1 MLGVNCRIIHELPPM
16 WSGVAKGQLRIALLS
31 LTPTATP
38 DLRLAWEAAAVG
50 VLPDNS
56 PSTARD
62 LQLGVQ
68 QYLIRITCC
77 GDKHQRELIERFQA
91 EGLDFLKSSGW
102 APHRSNLN
110 IDNRQDAAGAV
121 QPVLPSKRIMTASP
135 PHPAGVLTWGT
146 MLVNL

>member
-1 MLGVNCRIIHELPPM
+1 M
-16 WSGVAKGQLRIALLS
+16 
-31 LTPTATP
+31 TPTVSA

-68 QYLIRITCC
+68 QYLIMITCR

-91 EGLDFLKSSGW
+91 EGLDF
-102 APHRSNLN
+102 R
-110 IDNRQDAAGAV
+110 
-121 QPVLPSKRIMTASP
+121 TAS
-135 PHPAGVLTWGT
+135 G
-146 MLVNL
+146 